1 MTQEESYRVLGLMPG
16 SDIKEIKKKYRK
28 LMHRLHPDAAA
39 SSKER
44 YPYSVHEI
52 NTAYAVLK
60 KGSEDGIGR
69 FGKENTA
76 EKVRPGKH
84 WDGLINEHAY
94 REREILHYA
103 EDQDGN
109 PIGIFAIDRGKY
121 LWKTDEDF
129 PLFLRSIYQCSR
141 EILDEI
147 DAAAKRKQPEERRL
161 QVQAQLMYLLAQ
173 QYIDGTAM
181 LKELALKR
189 AQDETG
195 EIFYIQAMLEEGE
208 SGPSAKEGEPLY
220 PSRLKDHKLYLK
232 NVSGRELGYLSF
244 QDDRLYYVMV
254 PLFEQRRVQVRIRT
268 AKGAAAEQRKRN
280 GGIQKLHLWLRL
292 PKENAQSSLESL
304 DLKIR
309 QLLENYRT

>member
-60 KGSEDGIGR
+60 KGSEGGTGR
-69 FGKENTA
+69 FGKEDTA
-76 EKVRPGKH
+76 EKVRPGKR

-103 EDQDGN
+103 EDQDGD

-244 QDDRLYYVMV
+244 QDDRLYYVVV
-254 PLFEQRRVQVRIRT
+254 PLFEQRRVQIRIRT

-280 GGIQKLHLWLRL
+280 GSIQKLHLWLRL
-292 PKENAQSSLESL
+292 PKENVQSSLESL